1 MNHRSVRVIG
11 MTVAALAGL
20 AGCGGGEPLDGSAP
34 GPRPSAV
41 PAYVA
46 AYRAGYTAGK
56 AVYDSSGKGAAV
68 RETVWG
74 GCTRRALQAGG
85 AAEEDRGAW
94 VRGCLGGVARAPEQL
109 PTGPVTKRATDAEML
124 ERFRARAR
132 AEGET
137 RQADHVRVLTVVQL
151 TERDYDV
158 ELSTDYPAGPPGK
171 PGSESLARSFA
182 EWWDGDHGRDGT
194 ARNVLVLGVDGKR
207 LTAQR
212 I

>member
-20 AGCGGGEPLDGSAP
+20 AGCGGGKPLDGSAP
-34 GPRPSAV
+34 EPRPSAV
-41 PAYVA
+41 PAHVA

-56 AVYDSSGKGAAV
+56 
-68 RETVWG
+68 
-74 GCTRRALQAGG
+74 
-85 AAEEDRGAW
+85 
-94 VRGCLGGVARAPEQL
+94 
-109 PTGPVTKRATDAEML
+109 
-124 ERFRARAR
+124 
-132 AEGET
+132 GET
-137 RQADHVRVLTVVQL
+137 RQDGHVRVLTVVQL

-171 PGSESLARSFA
+171 PGAESLARSFA

-194 ARNVLVLGVDGKR
+194 ARNVLVLGADGKR

>member
-1 MNHRSVRVIG
+1 MNRRSVRVIG

-20 AGCGGGEPLDGSAP
+20 AGCGGGKPLDGSAP

-46 AYRAGYTAGK
+46 AYRAGYTEGK

-94 VRGCLGGVARAPEQL
+94 VRGCLNGVAHAPEQL
-109 PTGPVTKRATDAEML
+109 PSGPVTTRTPDADML

-137 RQADHVRVLTVVQL
+137 RQAGHVRVLTIVQL

-158 ELSTDYPAGPPGK
+158 ELSTDYPAGSGK
-171 PGSESLARSFA
+171 PGPESLARRFV

-194 ARNVLVLGVDGKR
+194 ARNVLVLGADGKR

-212 I
+212 V